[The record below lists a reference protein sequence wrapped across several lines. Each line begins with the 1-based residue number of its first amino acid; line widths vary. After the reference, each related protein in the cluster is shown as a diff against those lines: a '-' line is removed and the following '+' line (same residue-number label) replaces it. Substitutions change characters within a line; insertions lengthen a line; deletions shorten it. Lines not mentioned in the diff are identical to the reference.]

1 MSCLKPSEV
10 HPCPGLELCL
20 KETWYCED
28 KKARCREGKT
38 KQRMEL
44 VHARVQHFF
53 VHIYFIFFILSSSRQ
68 ANIFLQGT
76 LRQWTAGPPEIL
88 FRTIPQKF
96 QETSTATSEVL
107 HWYKAEYGSQAVKSE
122 VQYKPYVGI
131 WNLERT
137 LTNECMSD
145 RNMRFWFDE
154 THSGGSFSV
163 RRSAC
168 IGNAHA
174 QCSPCISIHDSTYP
188 LATL

>member
-1 MSCLKPSEV
+1 MPWPWALLERDMVLWGQNSKMQRRKNKTENGIGSCKSATFL
-10 HPCPGLELCL
+10 CP
-20 KETWYCED
+20 Y
-28 KKARCREGKT
+28 
-38 KQRMEL
+38 
-44 VHARVQHFF
+44 FF
-53 VHIYFIFFILSSSRQ
+53 LAALI
-68 ANIFLQGT
+68 IFLKAGKHFPPRHTQAMIG
-76 LRQWTAGPPEIL
+76 TAGPPEIL
-88 FRTIPQKF
+88 FRTIPRKF
-96 QETSTATSEVL
+96 QETSTATSEVF
-107 HWYKAEYGSQAVKSE
+107 HWCKAEYGSQAVKSE
-122 VQYKPYVGI
+122 VQHKPYVGI

-163 RRSAC
+163 GRSAC